1 MRRIAICVALLS
13 QLGFNASAQYKEG
26 GLPLSFNAGYRDQ
39 YFPVSTYPLPDW
51 ERVMKQQTEG
61 EAGFSRPYLLALYA
75 ASDVGFPHSG
85 ILTETRDG
93 HKIWRAAVH
102 IDDAKAIGF
111 YYDRFQ
117 LPEGV
122 KYYVFNEKGNQVLG
136 AYTAGN
142 NQADG
147 LFANEPV
154 QGGTVYLEL
163 DIDPGVDIQLINL
176 HIDRSAVYFRRTE
189 YLNQY
194 ADGFGKLET
203 LDAVDSALDGSSSVC
218 MINAVCPL
226 GSGYTDQSK
235 AVLQQLLPLG
245 QGVAACTGTM
255 INTTGNTTANCKQYF
270 LTASHCEP
278 SNSTNSSTFSQLI
291 VRFNF
296 QRATCTGGIIPE
308 SQTLTGANFV
318 ARSITSAV
326 PQQINGDFLLLEL
339 KQALPA
345 SWNVNLS
352 GWNKNANIPLTET
365 APKKFIGFHHPNGDN
380 KKVSASKT
388 IESTDLGSAGSHW
401 GTQLDSGLVAQG
413 SSGSALFDGNGL
425 LIGQLSA
432 GAPMQLP
439 ASCNTNAQGGQAVA
453 TANLALYS
461 KFAKDFDYA
470 TDGAANTGKL
480 KPWLDPA
487 NTGVITLNPAKSNCT
502 ALSGGGTGITRNDH
516 KLDDAISLYPNPST
530 LGYVQVQVNL
540 AAASALS
547 VSVYNI
553 NGKRVKTMQ
562 LGNVQA
568 KTFILPTT
576 DLGAGLYLL
585 KFSDGNTVSTRKL
598 VIAE

>member
-1 MRRIAICVALLS
+1 MKRIAVCVALLS
-13 QLGFNASAQYKEG
+13 QVWLNASAQYKEG
-26 GLPLSFNAGYRDQ
+26 GLPFSFSAGYRDQ
-39 YFPVSTYPLPDW
+39 YFPVSAYPLPDW
-51 ERVMKQQTEG
+51 DKAMQRQAEE
-61 EAGFSRPYLLALYA
+61 EANFSQPYLLALYA
-75 ASDVGFPHSG
+75 PSDVGFPHSG
-85 ILTETRDG
+85 ILTTTKDG
-93 HKIWRAAVH
+93 HKIWRAAVN
-102 IDDAKAIGF
+102 IDGAKAIGF
-111 YYDRFQ
+111 YYDSFQ

-136 AYTAGN
+136 AYSKAN

-154 QGGTVYLEL
+154 QGSTVYLEL
-163 DIDPGVDIQLINL
+163 DIDPDVNVQDIDL
-176 HIDRSAVYFRRTE
+176 HIDRSAVYFRGTE
-189 YLNQY
+189 YLNRY
-194 ADGFGKLET
+194 AEGFEKLET
-203 LDAVDSALDGSSSVC
+203 LNAVDSALDGLSSVC
-218 MINAVCPL
+218 MINAMCPL
-226 GSGYTDQSK
+226 GNGYANQRN
-235 AVLQQLLPLG
+235 AVLQQLLPM
-245 QGVAACTGTM
+245 QEGVAACTGTM
-255 INTTGNTTANCKQYF
+255 INTTGNTASNCKQYF

-278 SNSTNSSTFSQLI
+278 SNSTSSSAFSQLI
-291 VRFNF
+291 IRFNF
-296 QRATCTGGIIPE
+296 QRATCTGGTIPE
-308 SQTLTGANFV
+308 SQTLTGANFI
-318 ARSITSAV
+318 ARSITSAN

-352 GWNKNANIPLTET
+352 GWNKSASILLTQT

-388 IESTDLGSAGSHW
+388 IESTDLGGAGSHW
-401 GTQLDSGLVAQG
+401 GMMLDSGLVAQG

-439 ASCNTNAQGGQAVA
+439 ASCNTNAQGGQAIA
-453 TANLALYS
+453 TANMALYS

-470 TDGAANTGKL
+470 ADGSANISKL

-487 NTGVITLNPAKSNCT
+487 NTGVITLNPVKSNCT
-502 ALSGGGTGITRNDH
+502 ALSGGGTSITHNDP
-516 KLDDAISLYPNPST
+516 KLDHAISVYPNPSA

-540 AAASALS
+540 AVASALS
-547 VSVYNI
+547 VEVYNI
-553 NGKRVKTMQ
+553 DGKRVKTLE

-576 DLGAGLYLL
+576 GLTPGLYLL
-585 KFSDGNTVSTRKL
+585 KFSDGNSVSTRKL